1 MALSLAVGSL
11 SFSAPVARTSAP
23 VMKADVA
30 PVSEWADPI
39 ASHGSALSM
48 KNVPWDPLG
57 LANEDNLV
65 SYREAEIKHGRVAML
80 AAIGWPA
87 AEELEP
93 FFSKLFGLEDELIE
107 TAGRAP
113 SLLNGGLE
121 EAQIPYF
128 LVAAFSIAG
137 FLDFKGTEIQTERK
151 LEPGNVGFDPL
162 GLFPT
167 DKPTQEKYRLAEL
180 KHGRVAMV
188 AITLYALEEAISG
201 TSILQETVPLAQEI
215 ERLALEGPIQGNID
229 LVKDLKADAVALAAD
244 VIKEEQ
250 FYGEA
255 FTKPL
260 FSRPSVSTVSGF
272 GPEVVLPALAFI
284 GAGAAAND
292 ARQPRQPPAKKPS
305 RR

>member
-1 MALSLAVGSL
+1 MALSLFAGSL
-11 SFSAPVARTSAP
+11 SLSAPVVRTTMP
-23 VMKADVA
+23 VMKAA
-30 PVSEWADPI
+30 TPAVSEWSDPI
-39 ASHGSALSM
+39 ASHGSALSI
-48 KNVPWDPLG
+48 KDIPFDPLG

-65 SYREAEIKHGRVAML
+65 AYREAEIKHGRVAML
-80 AAIGWPA
+80 AALGWPA

-93 FFSKLFGLEDELIE
+93 IFSKALGLQDELVE

-128 LVAAFSIAG
+128 LVTAFSIAG
-137 FLDFKGTEIQTERK
+137 FLDFKGTEIQKEAK

-162 GLFPT
+162 GLLPK
-167 DKPTQEKYRLAEL
+167 DAAGIEKYKLAEL
-180 KHGRVAMV
+180 KHGRIAMV
-188 AITLYALEEAISG
+188 AIALYALEEAVSG

-229 LVKDLKADAVALAAD
+229 LVKDLVADEQALVKD
-244 VIKEEQ
+244 IIKEEQ

-260 FSRPSVSTVSGF
+260 FSRPEVKSVSGF
-272 GPEVVLPALAFI
+272 GPETILPALALF
-284 GAGAAAND
+284 GAGLGAND
-292 ARQPRQPPAKKPS
+292 ARQPKWPKK
-305 RR
+305 